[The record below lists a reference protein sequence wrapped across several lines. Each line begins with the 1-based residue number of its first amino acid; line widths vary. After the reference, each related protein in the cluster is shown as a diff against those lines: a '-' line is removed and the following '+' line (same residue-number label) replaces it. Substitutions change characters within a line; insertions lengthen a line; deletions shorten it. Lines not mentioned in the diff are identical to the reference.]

1 MAHGNGEIPYIK
13 VYNLTRKG
21 FLDFSINPTYIS
33 RSTHEERLGRSKI
46 FPGDVLMNIV
56 GPPLGKVS
64 IVPDYYPEWNTNQAV
79 VVFRPWA
86 SLKSDYLACAFMCDN
101 VLYWITRT
109 AQATAGQFN
118 ISVSNCRKLPV
129 PLPPEREQM
138 LMVETLKERL
148 SIIERIDAQ
157 VEANLKRATR
167 LRQGILNCA
176 FEGRLVPQD
185 PTDETADRLL
195 ERVRGG
201 TSQRQP
207 AGIKSTRGSSVRRR
221 NDSLPLFNERG
232 DGRND

>member
-1 MAHGNGEIPYIK
+1 MEPPKDWREKYKPPSHEEGLFDIPPTWTWASTLEVCDRVENGNTPPPSEMAHGNGEIPYIK

-138 LMVETLKERL
+138 LMVRDTER
-148 SIIERIDAQ
+148 
-157 VEANLKRATR
+157 
-167 LRQGILNCA
+167 
-176 FEGRLVPQD
+176 
-185 PTDETADRLL
+185 TAVNHR
-195 ERVRGG
+195 
-201 TSQRQP
+201 
-207 AGIKSTRGSSVRRR
+207 K
-221 NDSLPLFNERG
+221 N
-232 DGRND
+232 